1 MKPNNGTQQPYKY
14 QPKQEPPI
22 GLHQE
27 SHTIDLSVDTDR
39 TTTTSTSKSTT
50 ARIFDSNDKL
60 RHYLRSSIAQTT
72 LTNGFLIIT
81 WYILSTCLSLWNK
94 ILLAKDRGLFGKGAF
109 PAPFLMSSMQFFC
122 QHLLARFLVWSQCSQ
137 LQAQKLSWKEYF
149 QKVVPNGIAT
159 GLDIGFSNYS
169 LVFISLS
176 FYVMCKSTTPIFLLC
191 FSFAWGIE
199 RPSWSLAGIVA
210 VIVGGLLLLV
220 AGETQFVLV
229 GFLLV
234 MTAAML
240 AGLRWTITQV
250 LLQGGTLGDNNN
262 SNSSGHG
269 GGRSPV
275 EAIYQLTPIMGISLL
290 VLSLGHEKLW
300 DTLPTSPYFETLSH
314 ALLTGVI
321 MLVGGLI
328 AFLMVWS
335 EFALIANTSALTFM
349 VAGTF
354 KEILTVGAAVFF
366 LHEDFTFVNAL
377 GLLVLIFGVVL
388 FNMYKLKKI
397 KEGKMRV
404 TTIRGGNIGDADD
417 DDNGLDNVGGGGVFS
432 EQTSLLPQT
441 MTISNSNTMTGGGG
455 GGGGGG
461 AMHPPLP
468 PTPTSSAS
476 DVELSLLNGGGRE
489 GTTMISPREMDTVF
503 VLSNGEEDGDDR
515 PATISKIGGGANARH
530 RVTNGG

>member
-1 MKPNNGTQQPYKY
+1 MKPSNGIQQPYKY
-14 QPKQEPPI
+14 QPKQEPHI
-22 GLHQE
+22 GLQQE

-39 TTTTSTSKSTT
+39 TTTASLSTT

-60 RHYLRSSIAQTT
+60 RHYLRSSISQTT

-137 LQAQKLSWKEYF
+137 LQSQKLSWKEYF

-262 SNSSGHG
+262 SNSSRHG

-275 EAIYQLTPIMGISLL
+275 EAIYQLTPILGISLL

-300 DTLPTSPYFETLSH
+300 ETLPTSPYFETLSH

-321 MLVGGLI
+321 MLIGGLI

-397 KEGKMRV
+397 KEGKMTV
-404 TTIRGGNIGDADD
+404 TTIRGDDIDGDGDD
-417 DDNGLDNVGGGGVFS
+417 DDNGLVNVGGGGVFS
-432 EQTSLLPQT
+432 EQTPLIPQT
-441 MTISNSNTMTGGGG
+441 MAMSNSNAMTGGGG
-455 GGGGGG
+455 GGG
-461 AMHPPLP
+461 ATHPPLP
-468 PTPTSSAS
+468 PPPTSSAS
-476 DVELSLLNGGGRE
+476 YVELSSLNVGGRE
-489 GTTMISPREMDTVF
+489 GTTMISPSQMDSVF
-503 VLSNGEEDGDDR
+503 VLSSGEEDGDDR
-515 PATISKIGGGANARH
+515 PATISQIGGGTNARH

>member
-1 MKPNNGTQQPYKY
+1 M
-14 QPKQEPPI
+14 
-22 GLHQE
+22 
-27 SHTIDLSVDTDR
+27 
-39 TTTTSTSKSTT
+39 
-50 ARIFDSNDKL
+50 
-60 RHYLRSSIAQTT
+60 
-72 LTNGFLIIT
+72 
-81 WYILSTCLSLWNK
+81 
-94 ILLAKDRGLFGKGAF
+94 
-109 PAPFLMSSMQFFC
+109 
-122 QHLLARFLVWSQCSQ
+122 
-137 LQAQKLSWKEYF
+137 
-149 QKVVPNGIAT
+149 PNGIAT

-220 AGETQFVLV
+220 AGETQFDLV

-262 SNSSGHG
+262 NSSGHGHGG

-290 VLSLGHEKLW
+290 ILSLGHEKLW
-300 DTLPTSPYFETLSH
+300 DTIPTSPYFETLGH
-314 ALLTGVI
+314 ALVTGVI

-354 KEILTVGAAVFF
+354 KEILTVGAAVLF
-366 LHEDFTFVNAL
+366 LHEDFTLVNAL

-388 FNMYKLKKI
+388 FNMYKLNKI
-397 KEGKMRV
+397 KEGKLRV
-404 TTIRGGNIGDADD
+404 TTIRGGDIADD
-417 DDNGLDNVGGGGVFS
+417 DDDGLDSEGLGGVFS
-432 EQTSLLPQT
+432 EQTPLVPQT
-441 MTISNSNTMTGGGG
+441 MINSNTMMGGGG

-468 PTPTSSAS
+468 PTSSS
-476 DVELSLLNGGGRE
+476 SSYVELSSLNGSGGNRE
-489 GTTMISPREMDTVF
+489 GTTMISPSKMDSVF
-503 VLSNGEEDGDDR
+503 VLSSGEEDGGVDNDR
-515 PATISKIGGGANARH
+515 LPSKINKVVGANTRH
-530 RVTNGG
+530 RVTTHGSSPTIDL